1 MKTNLISK
9 EGNEVKF
16 SIVFSAEEF
25 ENAVVDA
32 YKKNKDRFRI
42 DGFRPGKAPRKIIEN
57 YYGEGVFWDEAL
69 NTLLQAEY
77 PNALK
82 ELDLEV
88 IDAPRIAL
96 DEMAKGSDVK
106 VTATVEVFPEV
117 EVKDYLGVEVEGV
130 DYTVTD
136 EEVENELKRVQKS
149 QSRMETVTDRKTQDG
164 DTVIIDFVG
173 SVDGVPFDGGS
184 AENFDLKL
192 GSGQFIP
199 GFEEQLVDKDAG
211 EEVDVI
217 VRFPD
222 DYHADNLKGKDAVFK
237 CKIHEIKSEI
247 LPEID
252 DDLAS
257 DVSEFETLEE
267 YKADLRAKLQKDA
280 DASAVNLIKDS
291 IISKVA
297 DANDIATP
305 APMVEDEADRM
316 MNEMAQQLAYQGLS
330 FDKYLEYMGQT
341 ADEMKASVMPEAARR
356 VKTRILLRGI
366 VNQEKLEA
374 TEEEIEDEL
383 KALGEQYG
391 QSAEDV
397 RKALGEESMK
407 YFKQDVLTRKAIDL
421 LYDKAVITAPQP
433 KEEAPAEEEK

>member
-1 MKTNLISK
+1 M
-9 EGNEVKF
+9 
-16 SIVFSAEEF
+16 
-25 ENAVVDA
+25 
-32 YKKNKDRFRI
+32 
-42 DGFRPGKAPRKIIEN
+42 
-57 YYGEGVFWDEAL
+57 
-69 NTLLQAEY
+69 
-77 PNALK
+77 
-82 ELDLEV
+82 
-88 IDAPRIAL
+88 
-96 DEMAKGSDVK
+96 
-106 VTATVEVFPEV
+106 
-117 EVKDYLGVEVEGV
+117 
-130 DYTVTD
+130 
-136 EEVENELKRVQKS
+136 
-149 QSRMETVTDRKTQDG
+149 
-164 DTVIIDFVG
+164 
-173 SVDGVPFDGGS
+173 
-184 AENFDLKL
+184 
-192 GSGQFIP
+192 
-199 GFEEQLVDKDAG
+199 
-211 EEVDVI
+211 
-217 VRFPD
+217 
-222 DYHADNLKGKDAVFK
+222 
-237 CKIHEIKSEI
+237 
-247 LPEID
+247 
-252 DDLAS
+252 
-257 DVSEFETLEE
+257 SEFETLEE